1 MKVNSPMNRQLLKA
15 RFLAGA
21 FGLAFSLAAAAT
33 SLADIVVTDWT
44 NFTSNSA
51 TGILDG
57 ITVTGSI
64 VSGPGFNG
72 IYTGQF
78 SGPGWLAGNPLS
90 VNAESIGGEG
100 ASGGN
105 QLFQFSSPM
114 SNLRFYVDNYDS
126 GARATITAIG
136 ADQILLIGK
145 SQSISYTPLTSSTGN
160 LISSNFSFNGEGD
173 AILELTGSITS
184 FRLQYYG
191 GTLGNFVGYTF
202 TTNAVP
208 EPGSLSLLL
217 TTAAVGLL
225 RYRRR
230 MH

>member
-1 MKVNSPMNRQLLKA
+1 MNRQPWIIP
-15 RFLAGA
+15 FLINVI
-21 FGLAFSLAAAAT
+21 GLVFCLAPAKTAC
-33 SLADIVVTDWT
+33 ADLVVTDWT
-44 NFTSNSA
+44 SFTSNSA

-57 ITVTGSI
+57 ITVTGSV

-78 SGPGWLAGNPLS
+78 SVPGWLAGNPLS
-90 VNAESIGGEG
+90 ASAESIGGEG
-100 ASGGN
+100 AAGGN

-114 SNLRFYVDNYDS
+114 SNLRFYVDNFDS

-145 SQSISYTPLTSSTGN
+145 SQSISYTPLTASTGN

-173 AILELTGSITS
+173 AILEMTGSITS
-184 FRLQYYG
+184 FRLQYTG
-191 GTLGNFVGYTF
+191 GTVGNFVGYTF

-208 EPGSLSLLL
+208 EPGSLCLLF
-217 TTAAVGLL
+217 TTSFVGLTS
-225 RYRRR
+225 YRRR
-230 MH
+230 MQR